1 MDNIH
6 SATVS
11 TLNQNEVFFG
21 YHASGHTLLL
31 TLVYCSHSMVSY
43 DTLSMLYLCT
53 RTDYR
58 FAETSV

>member
-11 TLNQNEVFFG
+11 TLHQNEVFFG